1 MPTYIANQET
11 PTMSITLIALIV
23 LVTTGIYTDIDSF
36 RKAVEDIEPPDRAT
50 SLSFKYNFGFWPEI
64 GTLVSEPL
72 LDSQLSSISA
82 RLGLTDLNICDTAK
96 SFVCGKLNS
105 EFLGSEYWLV
115 WIRSSLSML
124 GGFPPTTFFV
134 VDSAGTGVLIPLTSK
149 LARFQSDYLD
159 ILAEAT
165 EKVMRDAKVANV
177 DISNCKQAAIDLITV
192 CCPEKPIV
200 FVDSAYDIYAFSN
213 AVYDSTFWEIASSN
227 DSLIA
232 LLTSYRLEHVGENSF
247 FTDSASFSDVIHG
260 WEEFADIDTVIQ
272 PIHFIK
278 DKDGGIRVIASTWS
292 LCRLTKWT
300 VTFKAGSRVRIEY
313 EIISDCIG
321 FGFSYS

>member
-1 MPTYIANQET
+1 
-11 PTMSITLIALIV
+11 MSIKLIALIV
-23 LVTTGIYTDIDSF
+23 IATTGIYTDIDSF
-36 RKAVEDIEPPDRAT
+36 RKAIEDIQPPDRAT
-50 SLSFKYNFGFWPEI
+50 SLSFRYNFGFWPEL

-72 LDSQLSSISA
+72 LDSQFNSISA
-82 RLGLTDLNICDTAK
+82 RLGLTSLNICDTAK

-134 VDSAGTGVLIPLTSK
+134 VDSAGTGVLIPLNSK
-149 LARFQSDYLD
+149 LARFQSDYFD
-159 ILAEAT
+159 IMFETT

-177 DISNCKQAAIDLITV
+177 DASNCKQAAIDLITV
-192 CCPEKPIV
+192 CCPEKPLV

-213 AVYDSTFWEIASSN
+213 AVYDSTFWEIASRN

-247 FTDSASFSDVIHG
+247 FTDSASFSEIIHG

-272 PIHFIK
+272 ALHFIE
-278 DKDGGIRVIASTWS
+278 DKGGGIRVIAFTWS
-292 LCRLTKWT
+292 SCQLIKWT
-300 VTFKAGSRVRIEY
+300 VTFNAGSSVRIEY
-313 EIISDCIG
+313 EMIGNCIG
-321 FGFSYS
+321 FGFSYY